1 MTPSEFK
8 AELKKLSGGYL
19 FYGEEDYLKRYYLN
33 ALRKQTV
40 TEGDVFNHIVIN
52 SESYTPERLSA
63 SLEALPVMAD
73 RKLVEVNSLYL
84 SSMSENEL
92 EELCSVLA
100 RLPDYEYNVLV
111 IYTEPDELDPGVKN
125 KPSPSLK
132 KLTEYLKPV
141 FFDRETPARLADW
154 TYKHFVKELIVAPHD
169 AVTTLVSR
177 CGGDMYTLSGE
188 IDKLCC
194 YLKANGRDKLTEEDV
209 VRICGERK
217 EIGAFELAN
226 AILDRSPARAFAVLS
241 EMKKVKERP
250 EAILSGISRTIS
262 DLLTV
267 KVLIDS
273 GMSMQTI
280 EKRLVMN
287 SYRLSLYSKSAAKN
301 SHSDL
306 KNVLDR
312 CYEADKLIKSTQ
324 LNSYT
329 VLERLAIE
337 ASRR

>member
-1 MTPSEFK
+1 MTPTEFK
-8 AELKKLSGGYL
+8 AELKHLGGGYL

-40 TEGDVFNHIVIN
+40 AEGDVFNHIVIN

-63 SLEALPVMAD
+63 AIEALPVMAET
-73 RKLVEVNSLYL
+73 KLIEVNSLYL
-84 SSMSENEL
+84 SSMNETEL
-92 EELCSVLA
+92 EELCAVIET
-100 RLPDYEYNVLV
+100 LPQYEYNVV
-111 IYTEPDELDPGVKN
+111 VVYTEPDELDPGVKN
-125 KPSPSLK
+125 KPSAALK
-132 KLTEYLKPV
+132 RLTECLKPV
-141 FFDRETPARLADW
+141 FFDSETPARLADW

-169 AVTTLVSR
+169 AVTTLVAR

-188 IDKLCC
+188 INKLCC

-209 VRICGERK
+209 FRICGERK
-217 EIGAFELAN
+217 EFGAFELAN
-226 AILDRSPARAFAVLS
+226 AILDRSPSRAFAVLS
-241 EMKKVKERP
+241 EQKKLKERP
-250 EAILSGISRTIS
+250 EAILAGISRTIS
-262 DLLTV
+262 DLITV
-267 KVLIDS
+267 KVLVDA

-280 EKRLVMN
+280 EKKTGMGT
-287 SYRLSLYSKSAAKN
+287 YRLSLYSKSAAKN
-301 SHSDL
+301 THSDL